1 MLQDFW
7 CVSGCFVALWEI
19 EFIIFFKTIFVIIRC
34 LVIRPLVFY
43 RLPASYLIKYIFDLC
58 NLNTFSLFHLRNKKK
73 LKLISTKQMHQNNVN
88 FFIIGTLKIFVL
100 NVNHI
105 SVMVVMVSW
114 KKLLVL
120 MMLLLFM
127 LREVFTEFTFG
138 IWAKMMK
145 WAFYIYIFYCI

>member
-1 MLQDFW
+1 
-7 CVSGCFVALWEI
+7 
-19 EFIIFFKTIFVIIRC
+19 
-34 LVIRPLVFY
+34 
-43 RLPASYLIKYIFDLC
+43 
-58 NLNTFSLFHLRNKKK
+58 
-73 LKLISTKQMHQNNVN
+73 MHQNNVK

-138 IWAKMMK
+138 I
-145 WAFYIYIFYCI
+145 